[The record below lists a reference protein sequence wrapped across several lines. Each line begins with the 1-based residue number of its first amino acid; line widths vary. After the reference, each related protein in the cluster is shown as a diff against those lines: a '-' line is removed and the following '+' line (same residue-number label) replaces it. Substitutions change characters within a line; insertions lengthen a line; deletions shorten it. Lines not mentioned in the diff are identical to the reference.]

1 MIVDDLESAVTLC
14 NKYSPQFVVS
24 IVSDDERER
33 DFAWRHVNAPFV
45 GDGMTRWVDGQ
56 FALLRPELGLS
67 NWQSGRMLG
76 RGAILSGDSVHAV
89 RYRVTQDDKDLRR

>member
-1 MIVDDLESAVTLC
+1 VTLC
-14 NKYSPQFVVS
+14 NRYSPQFVVS

-33 DFAWRHVNAPFV
+33 DFVWRHVNAPFV

-67 NWQSGRMLG
+67 NWQSGRLLG
-76 RGAILSGDSVHAV
+76 RGAILSGDGVRTV
-89 RYRVTQDDKDLRR
+89 RYRVTQDDRNLSR

>member
-1 MIVDDLESAVTLC
+1 
-14 NKYSPQFVVS
+14 VVS
-24 IVSDDERER
+24 IVSDDTCER
-33 DFAWRHVNAPFV
+33 DFTWRHVNAPFV

-76 RGAILSGDSVHAV
+76 RGAILSGDSVHTV